1 MKKKFFNKETL
12 QGVGHVVSHLAIAFV
27 GQLGALIAVDYYYSL
42 KDEIKS
48 KNPIGFRMDD

>member
-27 GQLGALIAVDYYYSL
+27 GQLGALIAVDYSL

-48 KNPIGFRMDD
+48 KNPIGFRIDD